1 MRKILAIAAMLIS
14 AVASADDRLSFTGI
28 KVVNTDGAPAVQGYA
43 RNTTNAQ
50 FNSVTVVFKLYDRS
64 GNMVGN
70 AIANGMGLGP
80 NESWKFTAPAG
91 VAFDRAEVTSVQI
104 M

>member
-14 AVASADDRLSFTGI
+14 AAASADDRLSFSGL
-28 KVVNTDGAPAVQGYA
+28 KVVNTNGVSVVQGYA

-50 FNSVTVVFKLYDRS
+50 LNSMTVVFKLYDRS

-80 NESWKFTAPAG
+80 NENWKFSAQG
-91 VAFDRAEVTSVQI
+91 NVAFDRAEVTSVQI
-104 M
+104 F